1 MPFQRQTA
9 KKVTIADLMNGKW
22 VKKEGM
28 EPSYVVTP
36 RGDAVSRARVLA
48 TVVSKF
54 LAEDGNFGSLTLDDG
69 SDTLRIKTFKTVKPV
84 EGFEPGML
92 VEVIGKVREY
102 NEEIYIIPEIVNELA
117 DPNYELLRK
126 LELAAQKTQPAPAET
141 QTPQKQDGK
150 EALRKE
156 ILKVIGAVP
165 DGISFTELM
174 EKIKADEN
182 SIEAVV
188 DDILAEGICYEP
200 TPGKIKKI

>member
-1 MPFQRQTA
+1 M
-9 KKVTIADLMNGKW
+9 D
-22 VKKEGM
+22 
-28 EPSYVVTP
+28 
-36 RGDAVSRARVLA
+36 
-48 TVVSKF
+48 
-54 LAEDGNFGSLTLDDG
+54 
-69 SDTLRIKTFKTVKPV
+69 KPV
-84 EGFEPGML
+84 EGFEPVML

-117 DPNYELLRK
+117 DPSYELLRK
-126 LELAAQKTQPAPAET
+126 LELASQKTQPAPAET